1 MFNTLTRK
9 VKNAF
14 TVVRFGLLILRW
26 CGLRIFVSKT
36 LHQLYGRA
44 VFLVVAKQVDREQ
57 LPSDFKCTV
66 SLASPND
73 MKELFSALRT
83 ESPEGRYQLLVRKW
97 YHERGFG
104 DCYIVRAVDTKEIC
118 GVRWLITQEHV
129 KQLGWEDRF
138 PLEEDEYISENAYT
152 FENYR
157 RNGSA
162 VAASNIIKDI
172 VNQLGFKRY
181 KYYIDETNIPSLKWS
196 KRYGDKASERIL
208 ESHFLFRISRKILE
222 QYNPPVPVEAP
233 PDSEEH
239 KTE

>member
-1 MFNTLTRK
+1 MFNTLTIK
-9 VKNAF
+9 VRNAF

-36 LHQLYGRA
+36 LHQLYGQA
-44 VFLVVAKQVDREQ
+44 IFLVVVKQIDREQ

-66 SLASPND
+66 SLASPDD
-73 MKELFSALRT
+73 MKELFSGLRT

-104 DCYIVRAVDTKEIC
+104 DCYIVRAVDTNEIC
-118 GVRWLITQEHV
+118 GVRWLITQEHI

-152 FENYR
+152 VEKYR
-157 RNGSA
+157 RAGSA
-162 VAASNIIKDI
+162 VAASNIMEEI
-172 VNQLGFKRY
+172 VLQRGFKRY

-196 KRYGDKASERIL
+196 EKYGDKASERIL
-208 ESHFLFRISRKILE
+208 ERHLLFHINRKTLE
-222 QYNPPVPVEAP
+222 RYDPPVPVKAP
-233 PDSEEH
+233 PDSEED
-239 KTE
+239 KT